1 MKLLSPTALL
11 VALLVTACI
20 QMPTEKQEVV
30 DLIPLVAF
38 ALSDPNDDA
47 TVYRVFVDDLDM
59 GLAAN
64 YAAGRNGLKVLSGTH
79 IIRVE
84 GRGKVVVRER
94 VYLGD
99 GAVRTILI
107 PRP

>member
-1 MKLLSPTALL
+1 MTIRSAVALLTALL
-11 VALLVTACI
+11 AAACV

-30 DLIPLVAF
+30 DLRPQLAF

-47 TVYRVFVDDLDM
+47 AAYRVFVDDLDM
-59 GLAAN
+59 GPAAS
-64 YAAGRNGLKVLSGTH
+64 YSAGRNGLKVLSGTH
-79 IIRVE
+79 AVRVE
-84 GRGKVVVRER
+84 GRGKIVVQER

-99 GAVRTILI
+99 GAVRTITI